1 MLGAGPV
8 KFKLLICFIMFVTF
22 VSMLGFWGFG
32 GLGIWGFGVNQGL
45 GAVRMLCHVKVAIKA
60 MKETR
65 MTNKASKLNLIN
77 TFCRG

>member
-1 MLGAGPV
+1 MDVVNVRCWSCEIQTFDLLYYVCHICKHAGV
-8 KFKLLICFIMFVTF
+8 
-22 VSMLGFWGFG
+22 LGF
-32 GLGIWGFGVNQGL
+32 WGFGVNQGL